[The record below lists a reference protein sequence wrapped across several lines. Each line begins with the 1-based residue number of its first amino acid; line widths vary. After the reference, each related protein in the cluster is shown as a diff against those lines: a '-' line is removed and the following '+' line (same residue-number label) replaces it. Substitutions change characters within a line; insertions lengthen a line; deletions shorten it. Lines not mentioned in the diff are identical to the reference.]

1 MGGVAGHLSHIHEN
15 LDFTFGEIKSVLRD
29 VASANIEAIEKVDGQ
44 NLFFGWDAKTNE
56 IRTARNPSDIKKGG
70 MTPTEYADKWANHP
84 VPTVREAFT
93 QGLKAIE
100 AGVRSL
106 SQEQLVEIFG
116 ENTDTYVN
124 AEIMYV
130 GNPNMIVYNGNYI
143 VLHNIQRFGESSTEI
158 NPEGKF
164 QTLVNAVEGAETSID
179 EQQWSIYGPQIAEL
193 KNFAENDDAPYEKLV
208 ADLDALGMSDDAT
221 LRDFVSEK
229 LRTGV
234 VGNLQ
239 IPVYQQEELIK
250 VITDAPGAPTYA
262 ALKKKLPKS
271 VHKAAS
277 DLATKAKRRKTIGA
291 MVSPVEKAI
300 SDFAIEVLRG
310 LKSFFIG
317 DQDAEIARMREQLEV
332 AISQIEGAKGNDA
345 EAMGEMLAM
354 QLEKLGP
361 IENVASTMEG
371 VVFEHPPGSHKLYK
385 LTGAFAMMNQIV
397 GRAARMK
404 PAEQQNES
412 ALGGY
417 LRRMG
422 YLPFLMG

>member
-1 MGGVAGHLSHIHEN
+1 MGGVAGHLNHIHEN

-44 NLFFGWDAKTNE
+44 NLFFGWDAKSGE

-100 AGVRSL
+100 NGVNSL
-106 SQEQLVEIFG
+106 SRDQLVQIFG

-143 VLHNIQRFGESSTEI
+143 VLHNIQKFGESSTEI
-158 NPEGKF
+158 NPEGQF
-164 QTLVNAVEGAETSID
+164 QALVDAVSGAESTID
-179 EQQWSIYGPQIAEL
+179 EQKWSIYGPQIAEL

-250 VITDAPGAPTYA
+250 VITDAPGAPSYG

-277 DLATKAKRRKTIGA
+277 DLATKAKRRKTIGS
-291 MVSPVEKAI
+291 MVAPVERAI

-332 AISQIEGAKGNDA
+332 AIAQIEGAKGNDA
-345 EAMGEMLAM
+345 EAMGEMLAT

>member
-15 LDFTFGEIKSVLRD
+15 LDFTFGEIKSVLSD
-29 VASANIEAIEKVDGQ
+29 VASADMEVIEKVDGQ
-44 NLFFGWDAKTNE
+44 NLFFGWDAKTGE

-84 VPTVREAFT
+84 VPSVREAFT
-93 QGLKAIE
+93 QGLRAIE
-100 AGVRSL
+100 TGVNSL
-106 SQEQLVEIFG
+106 SQEQLVQIFG

-124 AEIMYV
+124 AEVMYT
-130 GNPNMIVYNGNYI
+130 GNPNIINYGANYI
-143 VLHNIQRFGESSTEI
+143 VLHNIQKFDDSGAQI

-164 QTLVNAVEGAETSID
+164 QALVDAVSGAESSID
-179 EQQWSIYGPQIAEL
+179 EQQWTTYGPQIVEL
-193 KNFAENDDAPYEKLV
+193 KKFAENDNAPYEKLV

-221 LRDFVSEK
+221 VRDFVSER
-229 LRTGV
+229 LRSGI
-234 VGNLQ
+234 VGNIP
-239 IPVYQQEELIK
+239 IPVFQQEKIIK
-250 VITDAPGAPTYA
+250 IITGDPSAPSYA
-262 ALKKKLPKS
+262 AVKKELPKS
-271 VHKAAS
+271 VHKTVSA
-277 DLATKAKRRKTIGA
+277 LATKTNSRKTISKETA
-291 MVSPVEKAI
+291 PIERAI

-310 LKSFFIG
+310 LQSFFV
-317 DQDAEIARMREQLEV
+317 DDADAEIARMREELEV
-332 AISQIEGAKGNDA
+332 SITAIEGAQGADA
-345 EAMGEMLAM
+345 ESLGQLLDT

-361 IENVASTMEG
+361 IENVASTLEG

-385 LTGAFAMMNQIV
+385 LTGSFAMVNQIV

-422 YLPFLMG
+422 YLPFLVG

>member
-15 LDFTFGEIKSVLRD
+15 LDFTFGEIKSILSD

-44 NLFFGWDAKTNE
+44 NLFFGWDAKTGE

-100 AGVRSL
+100 QGVNSL
-106 SQEQLVEIFG
+106 SQDQLVEIFG

-124 AEIMYV
+124 AEIMYT
-130 GNPNMIVYNGNYI
+130 GNPNIINYSGNYI
-143 VLHNIQRFGESSTEI
+143 VLHNIQKFGDGDTQI

-164 QTLVNAVEGAETSID
+164 QTLVDAVSGAESEID
-179 EQQWSIYGPQIAEL
+179 QQAWQTYGPQIVEL
-193 KNFAENDDAPYEKLV
+193 KNFAEDDNAPYEKLA

-221 LRDFVSEK
+221 VRDFVSER
-229 LRTGV
+229 LRTGS
-234 VGNLQ
+234 VGNIP
-239 IPVYQQEELIK
+239 IPVFQQEKLIK
-250 VITDAPGAPTYA
+250 IITDAPGAPSYA
-262 ALKKKLPKS
+262 AVKKELPKS
-271 VHKAAS
+271 VHKDISA
-277 DLATKAKRRKTIGA
+277 LATKTNRRKT
-291 MVSPVEKAI
+291 VSRETAPIERAI

-310 LKSFFIG
+310 LKSFFVG
-317 DQDAEIARMREQLEV
+317 DQDAEISRMREELEV
-332 AISQIEGAKGNDA
+332 AITAIEGAQGQDA
-345 EAMGEMLAM
+345 EALGELLST

-361 IENVASTMEG
+361 IENVASTLEG
-371 VVFEHPPGSHKLYK
+371 VVFEYPPGSHKLYK
-385 LTGAFAMMNQIV
+385 LTGSFAMVNQIV

-422 YLPFLMG
+422 YMPFLMG

>member
-1 MGGVAGHLSHIHEN
+1 MGGVAGHLNHIHEN
-15 LDFTFGEIKSVLRD
+15 LDFTFGEIKSVLSD
-29 VASANIEAIEKVDGQ
+29 VASANVEAIEKVDGQ
-44 NLFFGWDAKTNE
+44 NLFFGWDAKSGE
-56 IRTARNPSDIKKGG
+56 IRTARNPSDVKKGG

-84 VPTVREAFT
+84 VPSVREAFT

-100 AGVRSL
+100 AGINAL
-106 SQEQLVEIFG
+106 SKDQLVQIFG

-143 VLHNIQRFGESSTEI
+143 VLHNIQKFGEGDPEI
-158 NPEGKF
+158 NPEGQF
-164 QTLVNAVEGAETSID
+164 QALVDAVSGAESTID
-179 EQQWSIYGPQIAEL
+179 EQKWSIHGPQIAEL
-193 KNFAENDDAPYEKLV
+193 KNFAENDNEPYENLV
-208 ADLDALGMSDDAT
+208 AALDGLGMSDDAT

-229 LRTGV
+229 LRAGP

-239 IPVYQQEELIK
+239 IPVFQQEKLIK
-250 VITDAPGAPTYA
+250 VITDAPGAPSYA
-262 ALKKKLPKS
+262 ALKKELPKA
-271 VHKAAS
+271 VHKSAS
-277 DLATKAKRRKTIGA
+277 ELATKAKRRKTISS
-291 MVSPVEKAI
+291 MVAPVERAI

-332 AISQIEGAKGNDA
+332 AITQIEGARGNDA
-345 EAMGEMLAM
+345 EAMGEMLAT

-361 IENVASTMEG
+361 IENLASTMEG

-404 PAEQQNES
+404 PEDQNES
-412 ALGGY
+412 ISRKY
-417 LRRMG
+417 LRDVV
-422 YLPFLMG
+422 PFIVG

>member
-1 MGGVAGHLSHIHEN
+1 MGGVAGHLSHVHEN

-44 NLFFGWDAKTNE
+44 NLFFGWDAKSGQ

-100 AGVRSL
+100 TGVNSL
-106 SQEQLVEIFG
+106 SQDQLVQIFG

-143 VLHNIQRFGESSTEI
+143 VLHNIQKFNEDSTEI
-158 NPEGKF
+158 NPEGQF
-164 QTLVNAVEGAETSID
+164 EALVSAVEGAESTID

-250 VITDAPGAPTYA
+250 VITDAPGAPSYG

-271 VHKAAS
+271 VHKSAS
-277 DLATKAKRRKTIGA
+277 DLATKAKRRKTIGS
-291 MVSPVEKAI
+291 MVAPVERAI

-317 DQDAEIARMREQLEV
+317 DQDKEVARMREQLEV
-332 AISQIEGAKGNDA
+332 AIGQIEGSQGGDA
-345 EAMGEMLAM
+345 EAMGEMLAV

-371 VVFEHPPGSHKLYK
+371 VVFEYPPGSQKLYK